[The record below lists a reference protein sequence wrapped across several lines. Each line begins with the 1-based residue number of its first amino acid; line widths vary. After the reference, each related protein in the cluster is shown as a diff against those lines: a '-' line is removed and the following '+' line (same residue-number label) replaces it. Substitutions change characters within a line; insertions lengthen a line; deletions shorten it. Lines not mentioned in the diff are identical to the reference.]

1 MLKRKNIR
9 EKGKLGLSKLFQEI
23 NVGDKVALVRNLS
36 FTKDFPDRFQGKTGT
51 VAEQRGESF
60 IVKFFDGD
68 VPKQVV
74 VKRINLK
81 KLSN

>member
-9 EKGKLGLSKLFQEI
+9 EKGKLGLSKLFVNM

-36 FTKDFPDRFQGKTGT
+36 FTKDFPQRFQGKTGN
-51 VAEQRGESF
+51 VIEKRGASLL
-60 IVKFFDGD
+60 VKIYDGKR
-68 VPKQVV
+68 PKTLV

>member
-9 EKGKLGLSKLFQEI
+9 EKGKLGLSKLFTDI
-23 NVGDKVALVRNLS
+23 KIGDKVALVRNLS

-51 VAEQRGESF
+51 VVEERGESYMVNF
-60 IVKFFDGD
+60 YDGK
-68 VPKQVV
+68 VEKNVMA
-74 VKRINLK
+74 KRINLK